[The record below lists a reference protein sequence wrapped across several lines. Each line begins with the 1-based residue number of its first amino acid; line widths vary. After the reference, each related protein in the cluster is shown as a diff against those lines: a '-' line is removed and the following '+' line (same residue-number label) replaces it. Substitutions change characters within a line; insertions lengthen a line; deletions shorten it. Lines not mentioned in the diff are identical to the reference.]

1 MRSPVLAC
9 LALVLA
15 AGPAAGQSVPVSPDP
30 ESAALRYFYGD
41 YARKNL
47 LASADRMPEEG
58 YSFRPVDSVRTFGEL
73 LGHVADTQYLFC
85 SSAKREPNP
94 RPGAEGPGRSSASSI
109 EKSARTKAEI
119 TRALA
124 ESFAYCDDV
133 FARLKDSELS
143 GGRSL
148 IGRDQ
153 NLATVTTLAVV
164 HLVEHYGQVTVYLR
178 LKGLVP
184 PSSDGNR

>member
-1 MRSPVLAC
+1 MRWILFAA
-9 LALVLA
+9 LALV
-15 AGPAAGQSVPVSPDP
+15 GFVPAARGQAGSEDP

-47 LASADRMPEEG
+47 LAAAEQMPEAEYG
-58 YSFRPVDSVRTFGEL
+58 FRPTADVRTFAEL

-85 SSAKREPNP
+85 SAARGRANP
-94 RPGAEGPGRSSASSI
+94 KPGAEGPGQTAPSAI
-109 EKSARTKAEI
+109 EKTARAKAEVV
-119 TRALA
+119 RALQ

-133 FARLKDSELS
+133 FSGLRDRNLGKAAKLLGREQSE
-143 GGRSL
+143 GM
-148 IGRDQ
+148 I
-153 NLATVTTLAVV
+153 ATLAIV

-184 PSSDGNR
+184 PSSR